1 MSRAVTFRPSGGLR
15 GIVRVPGDKS
25 ITQRALLIGAICDG
39 TMEIVDPLWS
49 GDPLATAGMVER
61 LGVRVEGRERRAPL
75 ARVHGAGLRGLRAPG
90 APLDARNSGTG
101 MRLLAGVLAGQ
112 EGRYVLDGD
121 DSLRRRP
128 MGRVVEPLRAMGVQV
143 RARDGGYAPLEIEG
157 SGELRAIHW
166 RSPVASAQVKSCV
179 LLAGLYADGETVVRR
194 AGAEPRSYRAH
205 AAGRG
210 RGGGHAGRRR
220 DACAAPRA
228 WGSSGSHVPGD
239 PSSAAFLV
247 AAALLVPG
255 SDLVIDDVGLNPSRL
270 GFFEVVRRM
279 GADLSWEITAD
290 EGGEPRGPL
299 RVRSSRLA
307 ATHVPAG
314 EVPALI
320 DEVTL
325 LALLAV
331 FADGETT
338 VDGVA
343 DLRAKECDRLAAV
356 VDVVTVTSAA
366 RPRPPPTRS
375 PRRPRRRAAAGG
387 GGTSTRR
394 RPSPGDARR
403 RRWPCVPRR
412 GQRPR
417 LRGGRRLVPRFHDD
431 SCGGAA
437 LMTVIAIDGP
447 AGSGKSTLARL
458 LSERLGYAHLDTGAM
473 YRAVAYLALR
483 EGVALDDGA
492 SLAGLARAAHLSF
505 TRRRTHRGRRPRRE
519 RGDPSAG
526 RVGGGLRGLGSRRG
540 PRVLLDEQRRIGA
553 GLDVV
558 IEGRDIGT
566 VVFPDA
572 PVKIYLTASAD
583 VRAERRR
590 KELIATGEHVRAD
603 ETLQAIVARDAYDS
617 GRAVA
622 PLRRADDAIELDT
635 SGMGIEQVV
644 EAALEIVGRRS
655 GAPA

>member
-128 MGRVVEPLRAMGVQV
+128 MGRVVEPLRAMGVKV

-179 LLAGLYADGETVVRR
+179 LLAGLYADGETKVSAPAPSRDHTER
-194 AGAEPRSYRAH
+194 MLLAAGAEVVTRG
-205 AAGRG
+205 AAVSVRG
-210 RGGGHAGRRR
+210 
-220 DACAAPRA
+220 CARL
-228 WGSSGSHVPGD
+228 GLERVHVPGD

-270 GFFEVVRRM
+270 GFFEVARRM

-299 RVRSSRLA
+299 RARSSRLA

-343 DLRAKECDRLAAV
+343 DLRAKESDRLAAV
-356 VDVVTVTSAA
+356 VSVIRDLGGEAEASADTLTIVGRGA
-366 RPRPPPTRS
+366 E
-375 PRRPRRRAAAGG
+375 AAAGG
-387 GGTSTRR
+387 GGTVDSD
-394 RPSPGDARR
+394 GDH
-403 RRWPCVPRR
+403 
-412 GQRPR
+412 R
-417 LRGGRRLVPRFHDD
+417 LAML
-431 SCGGAA
+431 GA
-437 LMTVIAIDGP
+437 V
-447 AGSGKSTLARL
+447 
-458 LSERLGYAHLDTGAM
+458 
-473 YRAVAYLALR
+473 
-483 EGVALDDGA
+483 
-492 SLAGLARAAHLSF
+492 AGLACRDGVKV
-505 TRRRTHRGRRPRRE
+505 RGFE
-519 RGDPSAG
+519 A
-526 RVGGGLRGLGSRRG
+526 
-540 PRVLLDEQRRIGA
+540 
-553 GLDVV
+553 
-558 IEGRDIGT
+558 
-566 VVFPDA
+566 
-572 PVKIYLTASAD
+572 AD
-583 VRAERRR
+583 VSFPGFMTTLAEV
-590 KELIATGEHVRAD
+590 LP
-603 ETLQAIVARDAYDS
+603 S
-617 GRAVA
+617 
-622 PLRRADDAIELDT
+622 
-635 SGMGIEQVV
+635 
-644 EAALEIVGRRS
+644 
-655 GAPA
+655 